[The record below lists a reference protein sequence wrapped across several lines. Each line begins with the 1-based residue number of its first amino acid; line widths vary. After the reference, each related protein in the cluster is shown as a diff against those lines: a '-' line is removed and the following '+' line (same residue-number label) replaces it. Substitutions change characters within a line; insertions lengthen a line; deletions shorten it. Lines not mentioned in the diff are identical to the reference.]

1 MVKVGWDA
9 VQLNR
14 RALLAASAAGAA
26 GLALSACGRSDP
38 SPTLG
43 QAIAATE
50 QARPH
55 TGRTV
60 TATLT
65 AQPASIDLGGP
76 VARTLAYGDA
86 LPGTLIRANVGDELA
101 VTVKNRLN
109 SPTSVHWHGIALRND
124 MDGAFPATPNIAA
137 NSDFTY
143 RFSSPHPG
151 TFWGHPHVGLQTDYG
166 LYLPV
171 IIDDPADP
179 GRYDAEWIVL
189 LDDWTDG
196 IGKSPQQIYDEL
208 RGTQMPA
215 SAPGE
220 HDMPGMSAVGRSA
233 LLAGDSGDVDYPYY
247 LVNGRVPAAPTTFN
261 AKPGQRIRIRLINV
275 GAETAFRVALAG
287 HVMTVTHTDGYPV
300 VPTDVD
306 ALLLGMAERYD
317 VVVTAGDGVFPLVA
331 VPEGKKGMPGRA
343 MLSTAAGAPPDASF
357 QPSELNGRVGTVD
370 IFTASPAA
378 SLGSPQSEVNLPL
391 ELTGS
396 MEKYDWS
403 INGKPYP
410 DNPPVTVK
418 QGQRAT
424 LAFTNS
430 TMMYHPMHLHGHTFQ
445 VIKSDGSLGARKDT
459 VIVLPNQKLNAV
471 LVADNPGTWVVHC
484 HHTYH
489 LEAGMQSL
497 LNYTGYSD

>member
-50 QARPH
+50 RARPH

-233 LLAGDSGDVDYPYY
+233 LLP
-247 LVNGRVPAAPTTFN
+247 
-261 AKPGQRIRIRLINV
+261 
-275 GAETAFRVALAG
+275 ET
-287 HVMTVTHTDGYPV
+287 P
-300 VPTDVD
+300 
-306 ALLLGMAERYD
+306 
-317 VVVTAGDGVFPLVA
+317 
-331 VPEGKKGMPGRA
+331 
-343 MLSTAAGAPPDASF
+343 
-357 QPSELNGRVGTVD
+357 
-370 IFTASPAA
+370 
-378 SLGSPQSEVNLPL
+378 
-391 ELTGS
+391 
-396 MEKYDWS
+396 
-403 INGKPYP
+403 
-410 DNPPVTVK
+410 
-418 QGQRAT
+418 AT
-424 LAFTNS
+424 LTTPITWSMDGCRRHRPRS
-430 TMMYHPMHLHGHTFQ
+430 T
-445 VIKSDGSLGARKDT
+445 
-459 VIVLPNQKLNAV
+459 PNPDSASASV
-471 LVADNPGTWVVHC
+471 SSMSVPRPPFG
-484 HHTYH
+484 
-489 LEAGMQSL
+489 
-497 LNYTGYSD
+497 